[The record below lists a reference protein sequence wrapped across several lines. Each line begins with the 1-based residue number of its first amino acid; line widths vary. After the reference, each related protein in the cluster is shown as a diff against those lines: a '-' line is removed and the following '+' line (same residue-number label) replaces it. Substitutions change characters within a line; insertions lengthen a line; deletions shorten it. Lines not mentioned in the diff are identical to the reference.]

1 MCDVYGRYGSRYLCH
16 SVPIDR
22 SHRDGGFGGTR
33 DGLLAHENPRVGW
46 AEHQASAGQKR
57 DISCL
62 FSVGC
67 IYWRCASAARL
78 CGSLIRPVGPNRT
91 GWTRSS
97 DAVLYFCKRTVLK
110 GLCYQNIYAEV

>member
-33 DGLLAHENPRVGW
+33 DGLHAANRQLEHEDARVGW
-46 AEHQASAGQKR
+46 AEHQASAGQKC

-62 FSVGC
+62 FSVGF
-67 IYWRCASAARL
+67 IYGRRVSAARVYA
-78 CGSLIRPVGPNRT
+78 SLIRPVGPNQIANVV
-91 GWTRSS
+91 G
-97 DAVLYFCKRTVLK
+97 
-110 GLCYQNIYAEV
+110 